1 MKQLF
6 IRSLTE
12 QENGTLEIILTNKL
26 Q

>member
-6 IRSLTE
+6 IRGLTE